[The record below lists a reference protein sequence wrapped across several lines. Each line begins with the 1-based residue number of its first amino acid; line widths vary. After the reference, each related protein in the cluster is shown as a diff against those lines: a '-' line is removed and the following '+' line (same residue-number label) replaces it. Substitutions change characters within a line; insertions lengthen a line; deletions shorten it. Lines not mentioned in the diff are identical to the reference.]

1 MKIDVEGATG
11 LVLQGAVETLRRA
24 KPVMTFE
31 YGRDAAKLYGV
42 PDEDIY
48 TLLCHEIGL
57 RLFDMDGNGPLDLV
71 QFTDGLATR
80 WNWVAH
86 E

>member
-1 MKIDVEGATG
+1 M
-11 LVLQGAVETLRRA
+11 
-24 KPVMTFE
+24 
-31 YGRDAAKLYGV
+31 

-48 TLLCHEIGL
+48 TLLCHDIGL
-57 RLFDMDGNGPLDLV
+57 GLFDMDGNGPLDLV